1 MASKAKR
8 SSPNKSCDGADLTR
22 KAVSG
27 EQDVLEELVRCF
39 ERKLFDFA
47 RRYCGNEE
55 DARDALQDAY
65 EAAAKHIGG
74 FRGDASIKTW
84 VTRLVISACSRRHRG
99 ARNDPSRH
107 VNIEHVNVVP
117 ARPNILPVLPDEE
130 LARQELYERVERELY
145 QMSDTDR
152 AVLLLRDGQEL
163 STEETA
169 DFLGLTVPAVKS
181 RLHRARKRVRQ
192 ALAHLATY

>member
-1 MASKAKR
+1 MAEETRRGSVKR
-8 SSPNKSCDGADLTR
+8 PCDGRDLTK
-22 KAVSG
+22 KALSG
-27 EQDVLEELVRCF
+27 DQDVLEELVRCF

-74 FRGDASIKTW
+74 FRGEASIKTW

-107 VNIEHVNVVP
+107 VNIELVNVLP
-117 ARPNILPVLPDEE
+117 ARQNRLGVMPDEE
-130 LARQELYERVERELY
+130 LAKQELYERVERELY
-145 QMSDTDR
+145 RMSDTDR

-192 ALAHLATY
+192 ALAHLETS

>member
-1 MASKAKR
+1 MAAHRNQQGRTKT
-8 SSPNKSCDGADLTR
+8 CDGKDLTQ
-22 KAVSG
+22 KALSG
-27 EQDVLEELVRCF
+27 ESDVLDELVRCF

-65 EAAAKHIGG
+65 EAATKHIGG
-74 FRGDASIKTW
+74 FRGEASIKTW

-99 ARNDPSRH
+99 ARNDASRH
-107 VNIEHVNVVP
+107 VDIEHVNVAS
-117 ARPNILPVLPDEE
+117 ARHNLLAALPDEE
-130 LARQELYERVERELY
+130 FARQELFERVEREIY

-181 RLHRARKRVRQ
+181 RLHRARKRVRT
-192 ALAHLATY
+192 ALAHLEIS